1 MSLEELLCSFIH
13 VFVYTSR
20 LNVDE
25 NEANGIDLNFTNL
38 KKFHFVVQ
46 LQVLLI
52 FCQFISF
59 FVFVHSSIDKCYV
72 WSDSFLFFIEKAN
85 FIVNVNN
92 LIAMPKS
99 KVYFYRFIHTER
111 SKCEE
116 KKFRQLKWRLDIK
129 LYPRIRHRSQDP
141 FGQNLSDRIG
151 PTIECELIHF

>member
-1 MSLEELLCSFIH
+1 MSLEEFLCSFIH

-129 LYPRIRHRSQDP
+129 LYPRIRQDP